1 MNLRYVYIPFFQ
13 QEGMRKGRLLA
24 IVGGLVV
31 IAIVAGVMALVGYDS
46 RGPESGPTVTPSESG
61 EGRNITLILDES
73 VKLKS
78 N

>member
-1 MNLRYVYIPFFQ
+1 
-13 QEGMRKGRLLA
+13 MRKGRLLA

-31 IAIVAGVMALVGYDS
+31 VAIIAGAVAPANYDL
-46 RGPESGPTVTPSESG
+46 RRPEPDLTVTPSESG
-61 EGRNITLILDES
+61 EGRNITLTLDES